1 MGAVV
6 VLGGAGG
13 VGRVAV
19 EALTLIDTV
28 DELVVADYRADVAAE
43 VLGALDAGD
52 RARAVGID
60 VTDRAALVDLLRGA
74 DVVLNCVGPFYRFAA
89 PTLEAAIEAGVGYVD
104 ICDDL
109 DATRALLALDD
120 RARDAGITA
129 LIGMGNSPGLANIF
143 VKLCAETLLDE
154 VTSAEI
160 MHIHGGEPSEGAA
173 VLKHRIHAMVNDVP
187 LFVDGEMIAV
197 RQLEESGR
205 RFVHTEDF
213 PGLGPFPVY
222 PYPHPETITLPKAFP
237 SLRKA
242 TNLGVVY
249 PLSYFELTQDLVRAG
264 LGQYDP
270 IDAGGVEVAPVDV
283 AVALLQQQRPRLM
296 AEAGVTEPG
305 GCLRVV
311 VGGTK
316 DGEAHTYTCS
326 VSSEG
331 AGAGEGT
338 GIPAALGAALHQRG
352 ALEGGPGVH
361 APEEIVP
368 VSALMDL
375 AGQVVAKMSIGDGN
389 GIPLTIE
396 HTAPDGSREI
406 IPMALG

>member
-1 MGAVV
+1 MGSIV

-19 EALTLIDTV
+19 EALTLIDSV
-28 DELVVADYRADVAAE
+28 DEVVVADFRAE
-43 VLGALDAGD
+43 VAQEVVDALGGHGL
-52 RARAVGID
+52 RAVGID
-60 VTDRAALVDLLRGA
+60 VTDRPALVELLRGA
-74 DVVLNCVGPFYRFAA
+74 DVVLNCVGPFYKFAA

-109 DATRALLALDD
+109 DATRALLDLDAQ
-120 RARDAGITA
+120 ARDAGITA

-143 VKLCAETLLDE
+143 VKLCAEDLLDE

-187 LFVDGEMIAV
+187 LYVDGQFIAV
-197 RQLEESGR
+197 RQLEESGAPYI
-205 RFVHTEDF
+205 HEEDF
-213 PGLGPFPVY
+213 PDLGPYPVY

-249 PLSYFELTQDLVRAG
+249 PLSYFALTQDLVRVG
-264 LGQYDP
+264 LGGYDP
-270 IDAGGVEVAPVDV
+270 MRVGDAEVAPVDM
-283 AVALLQQQRPRLM
+283 AVAILQRERPRLM
-296 AEAGVTEPG
+296 AEAGITEPG

-316 DGEAHTYTCS
+316 DGEEHRYVCS
-326 VSSEG
+326 LSSKG

-361 APEEIVP
+361 APEAIVP
-368 VSALMDL
+368 VGALMDL
-375 AGQVVAKMSIGDGN
+375 AGQVVKRMSIGDGE
-389 GIPLTIE
+389 GIPLVIE
-396 HTAPDGSREI
+396 HIGPDGSRDE

>member
-1 MGAVV
+1 MGAIV

-19 EALTLIDTV
+19 EALTLIDSV
-28 DELVVADYRADVAAE
+28 DEVIAADFRADAVDQVVAD
-43 VLGALDAGD
+43 LGGD
-52 RARAVGID
+52 RLRGAAID
-60 VTDRAALVDLLRGA
+60 VTDADALGALLAGA
-74 DVVLNCVGPFYRFAA
+74 DVVLNCVGPFYKFGP
-89 PTLEAAIEAGVGYVD
+89 PTLQAAIRAGVGYVD

-109 DATRALLALDD
+109 DATRALLDLDGD
-120 RARDAGITA
+120 ARDAGITA

-143 VKLCAETLLDE
+143 VKLCAESMLDE

-187 LFVDGEMIAV
+187 LFVDGEFIAV
-197 RQLEESGR
+197 RQLEESGAA
-205 RFVHTEDF
+205 FVQTEDF
-213 PGLGPFPVY
+213 PDLGPYPVY

-249 PLSYFELTQDLVRAG
+249 PLPYFQMTQDLVRVG
-264 LGQYDP
+264 LGGYDP
-270 IDAGGVEVAPVDV
+270 IKAGTVEVAPVDV
-283 AVALLQQQRPRLM
+283 AVALLQQERPRFI
-296 AEAGVTEPG
+296 AEAGLTEAG

-316 DGEAHTYTCS
+316 DGEPHTYICS
-326 VSSEG
+326 LSSKG

-338 GIPAALGAALHQRG
+338 GIPAALGAALHQAG

-361 APEEIVP
+361 APEAIVP
-368 VSALMDL
+368 VAGLLDL
-375 AGQVVAKMSIGDGN
+375 AGKVVNRMSIGSGG

-396 HTAPDGSREI
+396 HVAPDGSREI